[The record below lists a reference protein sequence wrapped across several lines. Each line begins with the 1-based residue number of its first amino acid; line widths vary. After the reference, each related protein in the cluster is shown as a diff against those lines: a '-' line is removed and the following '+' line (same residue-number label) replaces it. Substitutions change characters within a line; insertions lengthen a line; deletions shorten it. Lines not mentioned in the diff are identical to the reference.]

1 MKRKLLILIM
11 LLPALL
17 FAQPKTER
25 CGACVLF
32 NDTAVIFNHHES
44 FALHSVMKF
53 PQAIYVADYLN
64 RNGLALT
71 DTIVVDKAKLMQ
83 DTWSPML
90 VMFEGRS
97 AFSYAEL
104 LELSL
109 AQSDNNACDIL
120 FKHCGKPKVVTKF
133 LHKLGFPNIHIRFT
147 ERQLHKNPAKAIEN
161 NATPWEMVRLF
172 QWFYN
177 HKDDNQYLTFVW
189 NTMAKCSTGLKRIP
203 AAIPEG
209 ATIVHKTGTGFPN
222 GDGTQD
228 MNDAGVIILPDGRCV
243 FIAIFLPNS
252 KSENEIAEL
261 AKQMLPK

>member
-1 MKRKLLILIM
+1 MKRELLILIM

-25 CGACVLF
+25 WGACVSHDYTEGI
-32 NDTAVIFNHHES
+32 NVRES

-90 VMFEGRS
+90 KMFEGRRD
-97 AFSYAEL
+97 FSYAEL

-120 FKHCGKPKVVTKF
+120 FEHCGKPKVVTKF

-172 QWFYN
+172 EWLYN

-189 NTMAKCSTGLKRIP
+189 NTMSKCSTGLKRIP

-228 MNDAGVIILPDGRCV
+228 MNDAGVVILPDGRCV
-243 FIAIFLPNS
+243 FIAIFIANS

-261 AKQMLPK
+261 AKQLLPK

>member
-25 CGACVLF
+25 YGACVLF

-90 VMFEGRS
+90 KMFEGKK

-120 FKHCGKPKVVTKF
+120 FEHCGKPKAVTKF
-133 LHKLGFPNIHIRFT
+133 LHKLGFPYIHIRFT
-147 ERQLHKNPAKAIEN
+147 ERQLHKSPAKAIEN
-161 NATPWEMVRLF
+161 NATPWEMVRLLE
-172 QWFYN
+172 WFYN

-189 NTMAKCSTGLKRIP
+189 NTMSKCSTGLKRIP

-228 MNDAGVIILPDGRCV
+228 MNDAGIVILPDGRCV
-243 FIAIFLPNS
+243 FIVIFIPNS

-261 AKQMLPK
+261 AKQLLPK